1 MASPDLLD
9 TPTAEKRLRKIWP
22 DWVEAVTS
30 RNYQTPNTVTLRRL
44 SPHSFLL
51 HVRYFMTRQ
60 NLVPSAS
67 DPVAVLHVV
76 YQFTPEPLGGTEVY
90 VQSLVQEATSLG
102 LRCAIAA
109 PGGCNEHYQVAGV
122 SVYRV
127 AANLTTAQL
136 YGEENS
142 DATARWVEIL
152 QQTAPRILHIHARTP
167 MLNSQ
172 VLRHARRLG
181 IKVIYTVHTPTAFC
195 QRGTMLEFG
204 VKPCNGL
211 VTLNRCAQCA
221 LHGLGVPKLAT
232 QILTRLPT
240 SVSRA
245 TSRIAPAKIAFVLS
259 FRARV
264 KRAQQEQSAFFAAC
278 DHIVAVCGWI
288 EAALKLN
295 GIAAARLSMNRQ
307 GLRSDMVQ
315 TCAPRARLE
324 LAPLK
329 VFALGRCDRHK
340 GFDLLIAAIKRCVL
354 PVELD
359 LCMSISSDQDRALA
373 EHLKTIAI
381 GAKVRFH
388 VNLSGEPLLSLFQN
402 SDLVAVPSVWMET
415 GPLVVL
421 EAFSQQLPVIGSRRG
436 GIAELVQH
444 GKNGWLAPAGDV
456 GAWTRALDAIA
467 QDRPALERARAN
479 IGTVRTMKQVAIEH
493 LSLYEQVLA
502 RDNLLASPPLPK

>member
-1 MASPDLLD
+1 M
-9 TPTAEKRLRKIWP
+9 
-22 DWVEAVTS
+22 
-30 RNYQTPNTVTLRRL
+30 
-44 SPHSFLL
+44 
-51 HVRYFMTRQ
+51 
-60 NLVPSAS
+60 PSAP
-67 DPVAVLHVV
+67 DPVDVLHVV
-76 YQFTPEPLGGTEVY
+76 FQFTPEPLGGTEVY
-90 VQSLVQEATSLG
+90 VQSLVQEASGLG

-109 PGGCNEHYQVAGV
+109 PGARNEHYQVAGV

-136 YGEENS
+136 YGEENR
-142 DATARWVEIL
+142 DATMHWIEVLKLA
-152 QQTAPRILHIHARTP
+152 APRILHIHARTP

-172 VLRHARRLG
+172 VLQHARRLG

-211 VTLNRCAQCA
+211 VTLDRCAQCA

-232 QILTRLPT
+232 QILARLPNPLL
-240 SVSRA
+240 SSISKA
-245 TSRIAPAKIAFVLS
+245 APAKIAFALT

-264 KRAQQEQSAFFAAC
+264 ERAQLEQTAFFDAC
-278 DHIVAVCGWI
+278 DHVIAVCAWI
-288 EAALKLN
+288 EDALKIN
-295 GIAAARLSMNRQ
+295 RIPAARLSMNRQ

-315 TCAPRARLE
+315 TCAPREYLQ
-324 LAPLK
+324 LVPLK

-340 GFDLLIAAIKRCVL
+340 GFDLLIEAIKRCVL

-359 LCMSISSDQDRALA
+359 LCLSISSDQDRALA
-373 EHLKTIAI
+373 KHLKAIAI
-381 GAKVRFH
+381 GAKIRFY
-388 VNLSGEPLLSLFQN
+388 VNLSGAPLRDLFEHN
-402 SDLVAVPSVWMET
+402 DLLAVPSTIMET

-444 GKNGWLAPAGDV
+444 GQNGWLAAAGDV

-467 QDRPALERARAN
+467 QDRPALERASAN

-502 RDNLLASPPLPK
+502 KDNLLASPPLPK